1 MRDKY
6 CSGKKIRTE
15 KVIIMCLKIFGF
27 NRPLISSTQFD
38 AVVNLLKSNGVTVI
52 TFNDCP
58 LPAKPDAIFP
68 NNWFSTHS
76 NGTVIIYPMMAP
88 SRRLE
93 QRMDI
98 IKYLEDVYSTY
109 VTIKFFDSLTTKGRL
124 FLFHHSL
131 DMKTDVNLSISCLQ
145 NDGIRKDN
153 L

>member
-27 NRPLISSTQFD
+27 NRPLIFFTQFD

-109 VTIKFFDSLTTKGRL
+109 VTIKFFDSLTTSTSRDYSRL
-124 FLFHHSL
+124 RN
-131 DMKTDVNLSISCLQ
+131 K
-145 NDGIRKDN
+145 
-153 L
+153 